1 MNFVLPSE
9 CNRDD
14 VTDFY
19 GEIAAGGGEC
29 IGIGNYGNYDLWLTG
44 MKNRHAG
51 KNLSEGYVRE
61 DFYLCYEDGKLVGVF
76 SLKFELTEFLLELA
90 GRLGFERV
98 LCVCD
103 EDNYASERVILKRGR
118 A

>member
-1 MNFVLPSE
+1 M
-9 CNRDD
+9 
-14 VTDFY
+14 
-19 GEIAAGGGEC
+19 
-29 IGIGNYGNYDLWLTG
+29 
-44 MKNRHAG
+44 
-51 KNLSEGYVRE
+51 RE

-76 SLKFELTEFLLELA
+76 SMKFELTEFLLELA

>member
-1 MNFVLPSE
+1 M
-9 CNRDD
+9 
-14 VTDFY
+14 
-19 GEIAAGGGEC
+19 
-29 IGIGNYGNYDLWLTG
+29 
-44 MKNRHAG
+44 
-51 KNLSEGYVRE
+51 RE

-76 SLKFELTEFLLELA
+76 SLKFELTEFLLKLGGHIGYAVRPSERNRGLATQMLGQGVELA

-103 EDNYASERVILKRGR
+103 GDNYASERVILKRGR